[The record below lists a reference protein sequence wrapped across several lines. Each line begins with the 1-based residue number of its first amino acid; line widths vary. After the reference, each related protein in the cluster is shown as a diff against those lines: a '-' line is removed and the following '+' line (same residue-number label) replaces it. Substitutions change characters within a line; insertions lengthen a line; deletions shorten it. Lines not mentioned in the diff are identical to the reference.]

1 MLEIIIILLVIIV
14 IILLVIFPSKSRQM
28 REKAETIERVQEDLR
43 EAQRQIS
50 EQEDPTDM
58 ADRVYEASQRIKKGE
73 SIEEILKDR
82 KKTRTRSRDEA
93 EDWRRNPL
101 SVDEAKEEILKRRK
115 RAGEETSE
123 EDLNEILDIWR
134 EEGFVVAEDENDKKA
149 ED

>member
-134 EEGFVVAEDENDKKA
+134 EEGCVVAEDENDKKA

>member
-73 SIEEILKDR
+73 SINK
-82 KKTRTRSRDEA
+82 
-93 EDWRRNPL
+93 
-101 SVDEAKEEILKRRK
+101 
-115 RAGEETSE
+115 
-123 EDLNEILDIWR
+123 
-134 EEGFVVAEDENDKKA
+134 
-149 ED
+149 